1 MNSIEGK
8 IQWSSQKI
16 NVATKVN
23 VCSFQSLSL
32 FEVTHYLAYSMHMC
46 PITHTSGPVLTKLF
60 RFRISISLKSS
71 MSIYLWKKTK
81 HTLHIIEHVVNVHTL
96 DNLQTFSFNLKG
108 SNISNGRKTKTWLVV
123 QRYKLKC
130 MRMVI

>member
-8 IQWSSQKI
+8 IQWNSLKI

-23 VCSFQSLSL
+23 VCSFQSVSL
-32 FEVTHYLAYSMHMC
+32 FEVTHYLAC

-81 HTLHIIEHVVNVHTL
+81 HTLHVIEHVVNVHTL
-96 DNLQTFSFNLKG
+96 DNLQTFSLNLNG
-108 SNISNGRKTKTWLVV
+108 SNFRNGRNTETWLVL